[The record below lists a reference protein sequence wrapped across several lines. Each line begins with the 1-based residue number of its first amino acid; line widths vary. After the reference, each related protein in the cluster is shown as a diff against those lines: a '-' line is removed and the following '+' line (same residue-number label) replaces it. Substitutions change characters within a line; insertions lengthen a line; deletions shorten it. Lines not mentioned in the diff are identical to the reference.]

1 MKHNLNLL
9 IFDWDGTLMDSE
21 ATIIECVRAA
31 AVDLDLEI
39 PGDDSI
45 RNIIGLGLSEA
56 VMSMFPGA
64 DEKLVAAVIERYRYH
79 FLHEERP
86 PTPLFENAEG
96 VLRELEQRGYL
107 LAVATGKGR
116 VGLDRVLAETTLD
129 SLFHA
134 TRCADETL
142 SKPHPEMLLQ
152 LMDELGAMADETVM
166 IGDTEWDMLMAR
178 NAGTHSIAVS
188 YGAHERERLL
198 QHSPLT
204 CVDSIGEIVGWL
216 DGVQQQ

>member
-1 MKHNLNLL
+1 MHDNYTLL

-31 AVDLDLEI
+31 AVDLELEI
-39 PGDDSI
+39 PTDDSI

-56 VMSMFPGA
+56 VISMFPGA
-64 DEKLVAAVIERYRYH
+64 DEQLVTKVVERYRHH

-86 PTPLFENAEG
+86 PTPLFANAEV

-116 VGLDRVLAETTLD
+116 AGLDKVLKQTALD
-129 SLFHA
+129 ALFHA
-134 TRCADETL
+134 TRCADEAQ

-152 LMDELGAMADETVM
+152 LMDELGVMADETVM

-188 YGAHERERLL
+188 YGAHERERLM

-204 CVDSIGEIVGWL
+204 CIDSVGGILNWL
-216 DGVQQQ
+216 DRVQAQ